1 MSIQDEAKDAKGDE
15 GGVLKPGES
24 MDADADNAS
33 AEAAAAAGG
42 EKKASQADPTAETPS
57 PMETDEVE
65 QLA

>member
-1 MSIQDEAKDAKGDE
+1 
-15 GGVLKPGES
+15 